1 MTQSPPGS
9 RGAGSVPE
17 HDHQDQQRL
26 IRSRRTPT
34 PDYSAWSDRFGR
46 FSLRALQVI
55 IVAVLGLAVLQV
67 IGILKL
73 VIVPIVLALLLSA
86 AFAPLVGLLRNRLHF
101 SHALAAA
108 TSMLAAL
115 LVLGGVLTLVTL
127 QVRGQWS
134 SLTKSATDG
143 IAQVQGI
150 VTAPPLNLDA
160 SAFTQL
166 RNGLTKF
173 VTSGAFGS
181 GALAGVAGVVD
192 FITALLVLVMTLF
205 FFLKDGGRMWRFL
218 LTPLD
223 ERRRRRAQRIGNA
236 GLRSLGGYVR
246 GTALVAL
253 VDAVFI
259 GGGLF
264 VLGVPLALPLALIV
278 FLTAFIPIVGAT
290 IAGIVAA
297 LVTLVTNGLVPALI
311 VVIIVIVVNQ
321 LEGNLLQPV
330 IMGRTVRLHPLVI
343 LLALIVGSILAGI
356 TGAVVAVPITAV
368 IWDAMKLWD
377 APDDEPG
384 APAQA
389 APD

>member
-1 MTQSPPGS
+1 
-9 RGAGSVPE
+9 
-17 HDHQDQQRL
+17 
-26 IRSRRTPT
+26 
-34 PDYSAWSDRFGR
+34 
-46 FSLRALQVI
+46 
-55 IVAVLGLAVLQV
+55 
-67 IGILKL
+67 
-73 VIVPIVLALLLSA
+73 
-86 AFAPLVGLLRNRLHF
+86 
-101 SHALAAA
+101 
-108 TSMLAAL
+108 
-115 LVLGGVLTLVTL
+115 VLGGVLALVTF
-127 QVRGQWS
+127 QVQGQWK
-134 SLTKSATDG
+134 SLTKSASDG
-143 IAQVQGI
+143 IEQVQGF
-150 VTAPPLNLDA
+150 VTGPPLNLDA
-160 SAFTQL
+160 SAFNQL
-166 RNGLTKF
+166 RQSLTKF
-173 VTSGAFGS
+173 VTSGSFGS
-181 GALAGVAGVVD
+181 GALAGVAGFVD
-192 FITALLVLVMTLF
+192 FVTALLVLIITLF
-205 FFLKDGGRMWRFL
+205 FFLKDGGRIWRFL
-218 LTPLD
+218 LKPL
-223 ERRRRRAQRIGNA
+223 EEGRRRRAQRIGNA

-290 IAGIVAA
+290 IAGVVAA

-377 APDDEPG
+377 APEDEPA

-389 APD
+389 VTD